1 MNTNDIFDNI
11 VTSILKEI
19 ILMADTKVD
28 YDSYIDLTYG
38 M

>member
-1 MNTNDIFDNI
+1 MNKNDIFDNI
-11 VTSILKEI
+11 VASILKEI
-19 ILMADTKVD
+19 VAMAKVD